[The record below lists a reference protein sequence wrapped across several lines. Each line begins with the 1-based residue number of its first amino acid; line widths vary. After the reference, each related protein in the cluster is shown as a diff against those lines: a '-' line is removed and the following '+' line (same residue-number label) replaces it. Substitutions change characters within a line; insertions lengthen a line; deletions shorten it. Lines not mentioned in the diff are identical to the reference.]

1 MLSVRDRENILDFS
15 LEKAVQLWAVSDS
28 CVGGGCREG
37 QTSLVKRQLTEQQH
51 NIMLP
56 KNYSLRKI
64 LVLFSFFEIYCT
76 RVGNSERFS
85 QGKPR
90 VFVKKLTLKTGRT
103 KREKPRDFF
112 GVCKLIITE
121 KPMPR
126 GLVFLEAVRRCTKSL
141 LLKVFFSL
149 LTM

>member
-1 MLSVRDRENILDFS
+1 MPAV
-15 LEKAVQLWAVSDS
+15 KAVGDS
-28 CVGGGCREG
+28 CVGGSREG

-90 VFVKKLTLKTGRT
+90 VFCVKTNLKNG
-103 KREKPRDFF
+103 
-112 GVCKLIITE
+112 
-121 KPMPR
+121 
-126 GLVFLEAVRRCTKSL
+126 S
-141 LLKVFFSL
+141 
-149 LTM
+149 